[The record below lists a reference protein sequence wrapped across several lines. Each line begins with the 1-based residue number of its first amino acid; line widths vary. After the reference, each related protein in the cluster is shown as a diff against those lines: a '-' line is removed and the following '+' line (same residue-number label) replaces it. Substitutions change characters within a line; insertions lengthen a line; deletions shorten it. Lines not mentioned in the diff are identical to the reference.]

1 MKLVSVSGCICDSL
15 TIDGKE
21 SIDIKD
27 IKVIKEAIKKSID
40 KINDLGTLQQTLINL
55 IESQGDFEYL
65 GQCEQCGDW
74 ITKYTLEV

>member
-21 SIDIKD
+21 SIDLSIED
-27 IKVIKEAIKKSID
+27 IKTAIKKAID
-40 KINDLGTLQQTLINL
+40 KISDVGTLQQTLIGL
-55 IESQGDFEYL
+55 IESQGDYEEL
-65 GQCEQCGDW
+65 GKCDQCGDW